1 MVSANMNASKNQ
13 VPTKENSL
21 KGMNRQKSA
30 IRVNSRKEQDLR
42 STGFLVQ
49 ILHAELGTT
58 QYVPT

>member
-1 MVSANMNASKNQ
+1 MVSANMNAPKNQ

-21 KGMNRQKSA
+21 KGMNRQKSV

-58 QYVPT
+58 QFVLT